1 MRGFGTPPR
10 THPSQGG
17 LQHRL
22 WGRQCHRSP
31 SRGRAAALGSH
42 RAAAGSSSPTSQEHT
57 HTPKKNPPTANRE
70 RNPGFPRPLTNPQRF
85 LKESPCSLQSP
96 GPAPAPLIPFC
107 LLKSP
112 SPLKFGWAGAA
123 ERCSVHGDA
132 LGAGCRTC
140 ASRMPGAFWDS
151 RCQNCTET
159 SPLCFLR
166 PNPCFSLLCS
176 PFLVHAGGENPPGK
190 ERQDPSWGGGCS
202 FCLPP
207 LNLCHQPVRDDFH
220 KAHGAAVGSEE
231 PKSRP
236 DPCQR
241 PNRRRQAGS
250 AAARR

>member
-1 MRGFGTPPR
+1 MRGFGIPPR

-22 WGRQCHRSP
+22 RGRRCHRSP

-140 ASRMPGAFWDS
+140 ASRMLGAFWDS
-151 RCQNCTET
+151 RSQKLHRDIPALLFEAK
-159 SPLCFLR
+159 
-166 PNPCFSLLCS
+166 SLLFPS
-176 PFLVHAGGENPPGK
+176 LLSLPG
-190 ERQDPSWGGGCS
+190 
-202 FCLPP
+202 
-207 LNLCHQPVRDDFH
+207 
-220 KAHGAAVGSEE
+220 
-231 PKSRP
+231 
-236 DPCQR
+236 
-241 PNRRRQAGS
+241 
-250 AAARR
+250 ARRGRKSSWQGEAGPELGRGLQLLFPPPKFVPSACAG